1 MKFKVGDIVKA
12 IDDYHLITNLENK
25 FVGRIVSIESDSSFK
40 AEVIRCKGEKAG
52 KIYYIDPKHFKKM
65 ASNKLLVNDNV
76 TVYWDDNGDKFVSKC
91 HGEKF
96 DIEKGLMMCLLKK
109 HGYRYKDIRK
119 ILEDN
124 GFNVEH
130 KEESVVENE
139 EESDIELARTFGRG
153 YGFTYSYT
161 GTNREVKVGDY
172 FFVNNPRCTQ
182 NKYKYGDVI
191 SVKEFDK
198 YSKYQCFNGVNIADG
213 SVCHVSSD
221 EGYVLE
227 NYKEYKKVNRQAK
240 AGEYVITADDILR
253 PLGYSVT
260 ANNKFLKCVDGKDNF
275 VNTKTGVNVELSTD
289 EYMVLEEL
297 VF

>member
-109 HGYRYKDIRK
+109 QGYRYKNIRK
-119 ILEDN
+119 FLEDN
-124 GFNVEH
+124 GFNVENG
-130 KEESVVENE
+130 EESVV
-139 EESDIELARTFGRG
+139 ELARTFG
-153 YGFTYSYT
+153 YHDDFSYSYT
-161 GTNREVKVGDY
+161 KIGNQVKKGDL
-172 FFVNNPRCTQ
+172 FFVNNLLDTE
-182 NKYKYGDVI
+182 NKYKLGDIILVE
-191 SVKEFDK
+191 STDYTYELSWFEGRNL
-198 YSKYQCFNGVNIADG
+198 SNGKDCRVLLE
-213 SVCHVSSD
+213 

-227 NYKEYKKVNRQAK
+227 GSILYIEVNREAK
-240 AGEYVITADDILR
+240 AGEYVRTVCDMIY
-253 PLGYSVT
+253 PYS
-260 ANNKFLKCVDGKDNF
+260 NNYISKNEFLKCIDDKGIF
-275 VNTKTGVNVELSTD
+275 TNTKTGLNVKLSLG
-289 EYMVLEEL
+289 EYVVLEERD
-297 VF
+297 